1 MMFHRIAGLIVSV
14 LFVLSCSS
22 SQLGWKEDSGSAKK
36 ERGKSG
42 FVEDFDPL
50 SLNDDDIVILPEDK
64 GQESE
69 RAEKLKIEEAPP
81 ALEGSEVEMV
91 QGFRVQLLAT
101 GDEAQARE
109 ARKDAIFKFPQ
120 VDVYLELEGSLYKLR
135 IGDCRTKKEAE
146 ALREE
151 AIRSDFRDAWI
162 VPSKVHRGKRDDSI
176 F

>member
-1 MMFHRIAGLIVSV
+1 MMFRKILGLVVAV
-14 LFVLSCSS
+14 LFMISCAS
-22 SQLGWKEDSGSAKK
+22 SQFGRRAESESAGK
-36 ERGKSG
+36 ERGESG

-50 SLNDDDIVILPEDK
+50 SLNDDDIVIFPEDK
-64 GQESE
+64 TEESE
-69 RAEKLKIEEAPP
+69 RAEKSKIEEVPS

-101 GDEAQARE
+101 GDEAQAME
-109 ARKDAIFKFPQ
+109 ARKDAIFKFPEA
-120 VDVYLELEGSLYKLR
+120 DVYLELEGSLYKLR

-151 AIRSDFRDAWI
+151 AIQSGFRDAWI